1 MNITLKNVK
10 YMASLSEETHCYSA
24 DVWID
29 GKKMFG
35 MKNAGH
41 GGCDEVYR
49 IKGGVDNVWE
59 TYHAIDEDLG
69 KEMSPQSDH
78 AKELGL
84 DPLPNCLE
92 FVVCDLVNDWLR
104 DKEIKRCLKKVC
116 YVKDGDVYV
125 AKHKATPE
133 HVEGYKN
140 VSWFK
145 EKNCIMLNDMPIEEV
160 RKYF

>member
-10 YMASLSEETHCYSA
+10 YMASLSEETHCFSA
-24 DVWID
+24 DVWVD
-29 GKKMFG
+29 GKKKFG

-41 GGCDEVYR
+41 GGDDEVYS
-49 IKGGVDNVWE
+49 IKGGVADVWE
-59 TYHAIDEDLG
+59 EYHAIDDELS
-69 KEMSPQSDH
+69 KEKYKDTESH
-78 AKELGL
+78 
-84 DPLPNCLE
+84 NRLE

-116 YVKDGDVYV
+116 YVKDGDVYI
-125 AKHKATPE
+125 AKHAATAE
-133 HVEGYKN
+133 HVEAYRN

-145 EKNCIMLNDMPIEEV
+145 EKGCIMLNGLPIEEI